1 MAQRRLGTLPLQ
13 ENIET
18 EKQMPLDAR
27 QLVRSKEEMLTE
39 GSFIYGYKGLFTAE
53 RTEGK
58 LWMLMDHQNPTQE
71 SSWKVIGPYDDSA
84 LDARVTALE
93 NASPSEQ
100 VQANWSETDT
110 TSKAFIQNKPS
121 FASVATSGSYNDL
134 ADRPVLPA
142 PYDDSALSGRVSA
155 LENAGFLT
163 EHQDISGKANIAD
176 LSAVATSGSYNDLSD
191 QPTIPEAYDDTAI
204 QAALAGK
211 ADASSLANVA
221 TSGSYNDL
229 GDKPT
234 IPEAYDDSALAAR
247 IAAVETTLPNKANSA
262 DLANVATS
270 GSYNDLGDKP
280 TIPEAYDDTALA
292 ARVSAN
298 ETALADHYTKA
309 ETDGKIAEAMVDV
322 DNEHFHPVTVLPD
335 SSVAKENHEY
345 VLVTYAQDGTTI
357 ESETH
362 YLFYDGV
369 FHEKQTQVSL
379 DGYATEAYVNNA
391 LPTIDS
397 AMSDT
402 SENPVQ
408 NKVVFAAIG
417 DAIDVVDTAVQG
429 LDTRVTAAETA
440 LAGKA
445 DASSLATV
453 ATSGSY
459 NDLTDQPTIPESYDD
474 TALAARVTALEAGD
488 HVELTQAQYD
498 ALTTEE
504 KNNGKVYFVT
514 DGEGGSGGSS
524 TSLRNGS
531 FTQSWGTVDWETDDN
546 TYIEF
551 FIHYT
556 FNVNLT
562 AAKGALFGTSIEF
575 SMYISEIQNQTGIFI
590 PENATMLNFVCWAQ
604 RSDITPILTCP
615 SELRASVER
624 LWFRTHFFTTESKEA
639 APTDISWRIKVA
651 INSNSNPNS

>member
-39 GSFIYGYKGLFTAE
+39 GSFTYGYKGLFTAE

-71 SSWKVIGPYDDSA
+71 ASWKVIGPYDDSA

-176 LSAVATSGSYNDLSD
+176 LASVATSGSYNDLSD
-191 QPTIPEAYDDTAI
+191 QPTIPEAYDDTGLRNRVTTLENKTET
-204 QAALAGK
+204 QADWNESDTESAAYI
-211 ADASSLANVA
+211 AN
-221 TSGSYNDL
+221 
-229 GDKPT
+229 KPT
-234 IPEAYDDSALAAR
+234 IPA
-247 IAAVETTLPNKANSA
+247 
-262 DLANVATS
+262 
-270 GSYNDLGDKP
+270 
-280 TIPEAYDDTALA
+280 AYDDTALT
-292 ARVSAN
+292 ARVTALESASVPTLQQIVDGENGTSTITKTTGDGSSSRVTTSTTTIDAGSINQIGTVEPAIGEQTPVKTYRGNLTPGGVEFTGPYKERARDVSSVTLAAQEGKSFFHMNVGGNPGLMIEIEEEPTRRHVVSLSTELKDSFKQNLGIDSIDTRVTAN
-298 ETALADHYTKA
+298 ETALADRYTKA
-309 ETDGKIAEAMVDV
+309 ETDAKIAEAMVDV

-335 SSVAKENHEY
+335 PSVARENHEY
-345 VLVTYAQDGTTI
+345 VLITYAQDGTTI

-362 YLFYDGV
+362 YLFYNGV

-379 DGYATEAYVNNA
+379 DGYATEQYVDNA

-408 NKVVFAAIG
+408 NKVVLTAIG

-429 LDTRVTAAETA
+429 LDTRVTAIEEA
-440 LAGKA
+440 L
-445 DASSLATV
+445 
-453 ATSGSY
+453 
-459 NDLTDQPTIPESYDD
+459 
-474 TALAARVTALEAGD
+474 
-488 HVELTQAQYD
+488 
-498 ALTTEE
+498 
-504 KNNGKVYFVT
+504 
-514 DGEGGSGGSS
+514 
-524 TSLRNGS
+524 
-531 FTQSWGTVDWETDDN
+531 
-546 TYIEF
+546 
-551 FIHYT
+551 
-556 FNVNLT
+556 NLT
-562 AAKGALFGTSIEF
+562 ALTDEEIAALV
-575 SMYISEIQNQTGIFI
+575 
-590 PENATMLNFVCWAQ
+590 PA
-604 RSDITPILTCP
+604 
-615 SELRASVER
+615 
-624 LWFRTHFFTTESKEA
+624 
-639 APTDISWRIKVA
+639 
-651 INSNSNPNS
+651 

>member
-39 GSFIYGYKGLFTAE
+39 GSFTYGYKGLFTAE

-84 LDARVTALE
+84 LDARVSALE
-93 NASPSEQ
+93 QGGGGESGP
-100 VQANWSETDT
+100 VDWSDV
-110 TSKAFIQNKPS
+110 QNKPS

-163 EHQDISGKANIAD
+163 EHQDISGKANVAD

-191 QPTIPEAYDDTAI
+191 RPMIPEAYDDTGLRSRVSALEAKTET
-204 QAALAGK
+204 QADWNESDTESAAYI
-211 ADASSLANVA
+211 AN
-221 TSGSYNDL
+221 
-229 GDKPT
+229 KPT
-234 IPEAYDDSALAAR
+234 IPA
-247 IAAVETTLPNKANSA
+247 
-262 DLANVATS
+262 
-270 GSYNDLGDKP
+270 
-280 TIPEAYDDTALA
+280 AYDDTALA
-292 ARVSAN
+292 TRVTALEESVPTLQQIVDGENGTSTITKTTGDGSSSRVTTSTTTIDAGSINQITTVEPVVGEQTPVKTYKGNLTLGGVEFTGPYKERSRNVSSVTLAAYDGKSFFDMNVGGNPGFKIEIEEEPTRRHVVALSTELKDSFRQNLGIDTIDTRVSAN
-298 ETALADHYTKA
+298 ETALADRYTKA
-309 ETDGKIAEAMVDV
+309 EVDAKLADAMVDV

-335 SSVAKENHEY
+335 SSVARENHEY
-345 VLVTYAQDGTTI
+345 VLITYAQDGTTI

-362 YLFYDGV
+362 YLFYGGV

-391 LPTIDS
+391 LPTIDA

-429 LDTRVTAAETA
+429 LDTRVTAIETA
-440 LAGKA
+440 L
-445 DASSLATV
+445 
-453 ATSGSY
+453 
-459 NDLTDQPTIPESYDD
+459 
-474 TALAARVTALEAGD
+474 
-488 HVELTQAQYD
+488 
-498 ALTTEE
+498 
-504 KNNGKVYFVT
+504 
-514 DGEGGSGGSS
+514 
-524 TSLRNGS
+524 
-531 FTQSWGTVDWETDDN
+531 
-546 TYIEF
+546 
-551 FIHYT
+551 
-556 FNVNLT
+556 NLT
-562 AAKGALFGTSIEF
+562 ALTDEEIAALV
-575 SMYISEIQNQTGIFI
+575 
-590 PENATMLNFVCWAQ
+590 PA
-604 RSDITPILTCP
+604 
-615 SELRASVER
+615 
-624 LWFRTHFFTTESKEA
+624 
-639 APTDISWRIKVA
+639 
-651 INSNSNPNS
+651 